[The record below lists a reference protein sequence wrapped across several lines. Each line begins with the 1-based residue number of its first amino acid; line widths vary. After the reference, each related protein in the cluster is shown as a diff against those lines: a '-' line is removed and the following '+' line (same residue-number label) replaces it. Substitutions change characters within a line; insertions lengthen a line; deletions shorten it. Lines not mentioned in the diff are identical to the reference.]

1 MEKHSRKAYKNH
13 IGVYRDMILQKVLKN
28 LEYDKILEK
37 LKKYAGSEKARIDIA
52 GLVPAYSF
60 DETLRLLKETFEAD
74 KLIHEHAI
82 NLSFA
87 FDDISFV
94 LDRAEKRAL
103 LTMDEILKVG
113 RVLKASRQIKTAV
126 SKIEDENI
134 SVLKEKAN
142 LIYTDKTLEDKIFS
156 SILSSFEMSDNASAE
171 LRLIRG
177 KIKKCNEEIR
187 AKLNRFITSAAYASY
202 LQDNVVTIRDNRRV
216 ILVKSEF
223 KGMIPGL
230 VHGQSASGSTL
241 YVEPME
247 IFELNNRLKTLL
259 SDEGFEIERILRE
272 FTAAIGG
279 NLGYIKYGFDLITEL
294 DIIFAKAAFAKSMK
308 AVRPNLNA
316 RGYINIIKGRHPL
329 VDPEKVVPVSL
340 NLGRDFNILMIT
352 GPNTGGKTVTLKLV
366 GLFTLMTQTGLFIPS
381 REDTEISVFGGV
393 FSDIGDEQS
402 IEQSLST
409 FSSHMTNIIKILDE
423 FDGNSLLLLDELGA
437 GTDPVEGAALALAIT
452 EYIEKKG
459 AKAVVTTHYNE
470 LKEFSL
476 TEKNVENASLDFNP
490 ETFAPT
496 YNLVIGVPGASNAIK
511 IAARLGLNRS
521 VVDRANSVVGDERRQ
536 FENIIIAAEAARKKA
551 AAYLEEVEREK
562 AEIDRQLAE
571 AREERQRLGLER
583 EKFSQNV
590 KKETRAIIENSAF
603 EAEEII
609 AEMKR
614 LQRSDDG
621 AAIFEAARLRKKLS
635 GLAPEIEAGE
645 DIEEFVRLNGEVRVG
660 DEVYITS
667 LKARGTVC
675 ELSQNDAAVKIGTM
689 KARVKREDMYKISVK
704 KNPKESKNEN
714 EKGGRGVNFS
724 KPIDL
729 EIVRAEINLI
739 GMNIEEATYY
749 LENFIDRAVTNG
761 LNEVR
766 IIHGTGT
773 GRLGRGIQSYLM
785 KHKNAAS
792 FRYGKYGEGE
802 RGVTVLTL
810 K

>member
-1 MEKHSRKAYKNH
+1 
-13 IGVYRDMILQKVLKN
+13 LKN

-37 LKKYAGSEKARIDIA
+37 LKKYAGSERARIDIG
-52 GLVPAYSF
+52 GLVPSRSF
-60 DETLRLLKETFEAD
+60 DEVSRLLRETFEAD
-74 KLIHEHAI
+74 KLIYEHAL

-87 FDDISFV
+87 FDDVGFV
-94 LDRAEKRAL
+94 LDRAEKHAL

-113 RVLKASRQIKTAV
+113 RVLRISRQIKTAV
-126 SKIEDENI
+126 AKVEDGNI
-134 SVLKEKAN
+134 SLLKEKAN

-156 SILSSFEMSDNASAE
+156 SILSSFEMSDNASYE
-171 LRLIRG
+171 LKSIRE

-187 AKLNRFITSAAYASY
+187 LKLNRYVTSAEYSKY
-202 LQDNVVTIRDNRRV
+202 LQDNVITMRDNRHV

-230 VHGQSASGSTL
+230 IHGQSSTGSTL
-241 YVEPME
+241 YVEPMAV
-247 IFELNNRLKTLL
+247 FELNNRLKTLI
-259 SDEGFEIERILRE
+259 SDEGFEIERILHE

-279 NLGYIKYGFDLITEL
+279 NCGYIRYGFGLITEL
-294 DIIFAKAAFAKSMK
+294 DIIFAKASFAKSMK
-308 AVRPNLNA
+308 AVCPKVND
-316 RGYINIIKGRHPL
+316 RGYVNIIKGRHPL
-329 VDPEKVVPVSL
+329 IDPERVVPVSL

-381 REDTEISVFGGV
+381 REDSEISVFDGI

-423 FDGNSLLLLDELGA
+423 FDENSLLLLDELGA
-437 GTDPVEGAALALAIT
+437 GTDPAEGAALALAIT
-452 EYIEKKG
+452 EYIEKRG

-490 ETFAPT
+490 ESFAPS
-496 YNLVIGVPGASNAIK
+496 YNLVIGVPGASNAIR
-511 IAARLGLNRS
+511 IAERLGLNSS
-521 VVDRANSVVGDERRQ
+521 VVDRANSFVGDDRRQ

-551 AAYLEEVEREK
+551 AAYLEAVEKEK
-562 AEIDRQLAE
+562 EEIDRALFE
-571 AREERQRLGLER
+571 ARLERQKLRDER
-583 EKFSQNV
+583 EKFNQNV
-590 KKETRAIIENSAF
+590 KKEIKAVMENAEF

-609 AEMKR
+609 AEMKS
-614 LQRSDDG
+614 LQKLNDG
-621 AAIFEAARLRKKLS
+621 AAVFEAARLRKKLAE
-635 GLAPEIEAGE
+635 LAPKEVEIEDDKDEFARVDGE
-645 DIEEFVRLNGEVRVG
+645 ISVG
-660 DEVYITS
+660 NEVYISS
-667 LKARGTVC
+667 LRTRGTVC
-675 ELSQNDAAVKIGTM
+675 ELSKNDAEIKIGTM
-689 KARVKREDMYKISVK
+689 KTRVKKEDMYRISVK
-704 KNPKESKNEN
+704 KTKKDPKTE
-714 EKGGRGVNFS
+714 EKAARKVDFS

-739 GMNIEEATYY
+739 GMNVEEAVYY

-766 IIHGTGT
+766 IIHGAGT
-773 GRLGRGIQSYLM
+773 GRLGRGIQSYLA
-785 KHKNAAS
+785 KHKNVAS
-792 FRYGKYGEGE
+792 FRYGKYGEGD